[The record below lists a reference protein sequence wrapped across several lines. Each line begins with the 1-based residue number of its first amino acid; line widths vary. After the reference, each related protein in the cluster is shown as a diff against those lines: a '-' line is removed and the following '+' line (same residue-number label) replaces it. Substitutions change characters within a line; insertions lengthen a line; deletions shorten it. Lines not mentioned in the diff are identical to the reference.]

1 MAVVDMLPEGCI
13 ANIVSL
19 TTPRDACRVAVVAS
33 MFKSAAESDAVWE
46 RFLPPDYKEIITRA
60 VDVPAP
66 PGPSSSSFP
75 FASKKQLFLWLSEH
89 PLLIDHGT
97 KSFSLERS
105 SGRKCYMLAARN
117 LTIVWGDTPRYWR
130 WISLPESRFSEVAE
144 LVDVCWLEIR
154 GKINTSML
162 SPDTTY
168 AAFFVFKSTAG
179 AQGFEYQPAEVAV
192 GISGGESKTQSVFL
206 DPEGGKRLR
215 YQIVPRHSGVFR
227 HGFSIGNR
235 WRQRALADQG
245 RESELNGESDRKYP
259 KPRGDGW
266 MEIELGEYINQGGE
280 DKDLEMSVLEV
291 EGGGWKSGLIVQ
303 GIEIRPK
310 AVDN

>member
-1 MAVVDMLPEGCI
+1 
-13 ANIVSL
+13 
-19 TTPRDACRVAVVAS
+19 
-33 MFKSAAESDAVWE
+33 
-46 RFLPPDYKEIITRA
+46 
-60 VDVPAP
+60 
-66 PGPSSSSFP
+66 
-75 FASKKQLFLWLSEH
+75 
-89 PLLIDHGT
+89 
-97 KSFSLERS
+97 
-105 SGRKCYMLAARN
+105 MLAARN

-192 GISGGESKTQSVFL
+192 GISGGESKTQRVFL

-215 YQIVPRHSGVFR
+215 YQIVPRHSGVLR
-227 HGFSIGNR
+227 RGFSIGNR

-266 MEIELGEYINQGGE
+266 MEIELGGYFNQGGE
-280 DKDLEMSVLEV
+280 DRELEMSVLEV